1 MNGIRSGLRFD
12 SDAFSAGDR
21 FDAYRELYSVGA
33 DVHQIGP
40 GFAARMRGWRLD
52 RSVLYD
58 RRLSDVA
65 HERDQARVRTAE
77 MEHFTLTLVCAG
89 EFHVDA
95 GSGFRQVQ
103 PGEILILDMTRPMRN
118 RVRDAHVVTMSIA
131 RERMALAQPHP
142 RRLHGAVI
150 PATRGALLAD
160 HLCSLSER
168 GPLLTPAML
177 MPISRITLDLLRIV
191 LADRDDLEMVRLDP
205 RVERV
210 DRMRA
215 FVEEHLTEADFDP
228 PALIERFALSRA
240 TLYRDFEPW
249 GGPAHYIRQRRLERL
264 RDRLQDPNDP
274 RAIAEL
280 AAALGFSGENV
291 ASAAFLEAFGTRP
304 GAYRRLA
311 QDESDMARSRR
322 RMGEWQSVLR

>member
-1 MNGIRSGLRFD
+1 MDKVRALSIHADYRCRHSGNCCSADWDVPVEVPVYRSL
-12 SDAFSAGDR
+12 SDALARGGLEPSSAAAGLAPFIMGPDLPDDAAAMLERTDTGLCVFLEPTSRLCIVHRDLGHDR
-21 FDAYRELYSVGA
+21 LPATCRHFPRVAIHDARGISVA
-33 DVHQIGP
+33 LSHFCPTAAAMLFRDDV
-40 GFAARMRGWRLD
+40 D
-52 RSVLYD
+52 
-58 RRLSDVA
+58 
-65 HERDQARVRTAE
+65 
-77 MEHFTLTLVCAG
+77 LT
-89 EFHVDA
+89 
-95 GSGFRQVQ
+95 
-103 PGEILILDMTRPMRN
+103 ILDNP
-118 RVRDAHVVTMSIA
+118 VSF
-131 RERMALAQPHP
+131 P
-142 RRLHGAVI
+142 
-150 PATRGALLAD
+150 PADYEGLTITEDDLP
-160 HLCSLSER
+160 
-168 GPLLTPAML
+168 PLLTPAML

-274 RAIAEL
+274 RALAEL

-291 ASAAFLEAFGTRP
+291 ASAAFVEAFGVRP
-304 GAYRRLA
+304 GAYRRQA
-311 QDESDMARSRR
+311 QGESDMARSRR